1 MNKKIMFIFG
11 TMILCY
17 AVGSFMVMFDLS
29 QVPVIN
35 HDYARAHPQWR
46 FQDVEYPAQTWE
58 LCIGDGEVSALENV
72 LIWLPLL
79 FGFMRTVDLIRAF
92 HDDEKENGFAYFME
106 RIEA

>member
-1 MNKKIMFIFG
+1 MPRKIVFIFG

-17 AVGSFMVMFDLS
+17 SIGSFMVMFDLA

-35 HDYARAHPQWR
+35 HDYARSHPEWR
-46 FQDVEYPAQTWE
+46 VQDFEYPVQTWE
-58 LCIGDGEVSALENV
+58 LRIGDGQVSALENI

-106 RIEA
+106 RVEA